1 MFIPDPAQQG
11 LCYPGA
17 KLLSC
22 EMQVLKY
29 SQSHRFLEQN
39 ILSHIHA
46 LCSPSQWGQREVR
59 TGPWRA
65 RVGKRRVQPFFG
77 RQIFILRLGSLRL
90 PLLNQGLLQLRLLQ
104 DVFVFPCTLL
114 FYCYYSHSF
123 LTVSQ
128 WTELFL
134 FTLIFWI
141 LKYITSI

>member
-1 MFIPDPAQQG
+1 MFIPDPARHG
-11 LCYPGA
+11 PCYPGA

-22 EMQVLKY
+22 EMQVLNY

-39 ILSHIHA
+39 ILSRVHT

-65 RVGKRRVQPFFG
+65 RVGKRRAQPFFG

-90 PLLNQGLLQLRLLQ
+90 PLWNQGLLQLRLLQ

-128 WTELFL
+128 
-134 FTLIFWI
+134 
-141 LKYITSI
+141 